1 MSYISDFK
9 SSPFNLFGVNGG
21 NSSTDTSLSTLVG
34 VKFQSADGRTF
45 ALVQNGGS
53 ALAAG
58 VLVQGPATI
67 GANHTG
73 LAVAT
78 AAATGATQVS
88 VTLGGTAVTANQYQ
102 GGFAIVSA
110 GTGAGLT
117 LRIASHPAQTA
128 TGGNVTLTLEDPI
141 SSNLDTSTSKV
152 TLNLPQYGS
161 DNGADVSTHGVIISP
176 SAATTGQNIGVTYAP
191 IAASSATVPTYG
203 FIQTKGLVACLFA
216 GSGSTAG
223 VNVMQGAV
231 NGAVS
236 TFNVG
241 GRPLVGFAV
250 QTPEDTKKQAIFVN
264 L

>member
-9 SSPFNLFGVNGG
+9 SSPIALFGTNGG
-21 NSSTDTSLSTLVG
+21 STTNDTSLSTLVG
-34 VKFQSADGRTF
+34 VKFQSADGRQF

-53 ALAAG
+53 ALSAG

-67 GANHTG
+67 GSTHTG

-78 AAATGATQVS
+78 AAATGASSIS
-88 VTLGGTAVTANQYQ
+88 VTLGGTAVTANQYA
-102 GGFAIVSA
+102 GGFATVSA
-110 GTGAGLT
+110 GTGAGQYY
-117 LRIASHPAQTA
+117 RILSHPAQTA
-128 TGGNVTLTLEDPI
+128 TGGNVTLTLEDTT
-141 SSNLDTSTSKV
+141 STNLDTSTSKI
-152 TLNLPQYGS
+152 TLTLPQYGS
-161 DNGADVSTHGVIISP
+161 ANGTDVSTHGVIISP
-176 SAATTGQNIGVTYAP
+176 SAASTGQNIGVTFYP
-191 IAASSATVPTYG
+191 IAASSSTVANYG
-203 FIQTKGLVACLFA
+203 WIVTKGLVPCLFA

-241 GRPLVGFAV
+241 GRPLVGYAV